1 MKCPYCDAPET
12 AVIETRESDEAS
24 TRRRREC
31 ASCERRFTT
40 YERVELKPLR
50 VVKKDGTRTLFDR
63 IKLKRGF
70 VVACEKRPV
79 TDDQIED
86 AVQDVEMRLR
96 LGESDE
102 VQSKVIGDLV
112 MRKLKKLD
120 KVAYIRFA
128 SVYKE
133 FQDLEDF
140 EDEMKTLQKPLKN

>member
-12 AVIETRESDEAS
+12 AVIETRESDDAT

-50 VVKKDGTRTLFDR
+50 VVKKDGTRVLFDR
-63 IKLKRGF
+63 AKLKRGF

-79 TDDQIED
+79 TDEQIED
-86 AVQDVEMRLR
+86 AVQDIEMRLR
-96 LGESDE
+96 LGDGDE
-102 VQSKVIGDLV
+102 VNSKVIGDLV

-140 EDEMKTLQKPLKN
+140 QDEMNVLQKTA

>member
-1 MKCPYCDAPET
+1 MKCPYCEAPET

-50 VVKKDGTRTLFDR
+50 VIKKDGSRTLFDR
-63 IKLKRGF
+63 VKLKRGF

-79 TDDQIED
+79 SDEQIED
-86 AVQDVEMRLR
+86 AVQDIEMRLR
-96 LGESDE
+96 LGDSDE
-102 VQSKVIGDLV
+102 VQSKIIGDLV

-133 FQDLEDF
+133 FEDIEDF
-140 EDEMKTLQKPLKN
+140 RDEMKTLQKPLKN

>member
-79 TDDQIED
+79 TDEQIED

>member
-12 AVIETRESDEAS
+12 AVIETRESDETT

-50 VVKKDGTRTLFDR
+50 VVKKDGSRTLFDR
-63 IKLKRGF
+63 VKLKRGF

-79 TDDQIED
+79 TDEQIED
-86 AVQDVEMRLR
+86 AIQDIEMRLR
-96 LGESDE
+96 LGDSDE
-102 VQSKVIGDLV
+102 VQSKIIGDLV

-140 EDEMKTLQKPLKN
+140 EDEMKTLQKPIKN

>member
-79 TDDQIED
+79 TDEQIED

-102 VQSKVIGDLV
+102 VQSKIIGDLV

>member
-79 TDDQIED
+79 SDEQIED